1 MNLDELTDTTLEEIE
16 YLKIEK
22 ENIPYCFTYDYGKH
36 IFEFEI
42 SYNEVNDFFTADLY
56 LLDGINKIP
65 IVIGEKIM
73 LNQMLFKTKAYL
85 NINLPKLIPYDFSE
99 NSKRAGFDEID
110 NIYLVV
116 VKDVAI

>member
-1 MNLDELTDTTLEEIE
+1 M
-16 YLKIEK
+16 
-22 ENIPYCFTYDYGKH
+22 
-36 IFEFEI
+36 
-42 SYNEVNDFFTADLY
+42 NDFFTADLY
-56 LLDGINKIP
+56 LLEGINKIP